1 MRGARGR
8 ALLLIVFTI
17 SLPVHA
23 QLLKDLQRAV
33 TNEAKALNT
42 KENRDKFI
50 SAGFKAMEKAR
61 AEFDSTDFDY
71 AILVSDNSGLL
82 DIKEKGENTARIT
95 SLGSY
100 TYSQSKGSQTT
111 DAENARFYREWGE
124 IFYASQK
131 FVTAENSF
139 SLAKISYENAGM
151 REDIGYMKTIANQGL
166 LYATMG
172 RFTQAEEFTSEALRL
187 RKGKFGNNHPDVAAL
202 LNNYGL
208 LKHYLAQC

>member
-1 MRGARGR
+1 MRGAMGR
-8 ALLLIVFTI
+8 ALLLIFITI
-17 SLPVHA
+17 SLPVRA

-61 AEFDSTDFDY
+61 DEFDSTDFDY

-82 DIKEKGENTARIT
+82 DVKEKGENTARIT

-100 TYSQSKGSQTT
+100 TYSQYKDSQTT

-131 FVTAENSF
+131 FAPAENSF
-139 SLAKISYENAGM
+139 SLAKAS
-151 REDIGYMKTIANQGL
+151 
-166 LYATMG
+166 
-172 RFTQAEEFTSEALRL
+172 
-187 RKGKFGNNHPDVAAL
+187 
-202 LNNYGL
+202 
-208 LKHYLAQC
+208 